1 MTNERTTK
9 MKCQTLAA
17 VAFCVQAFCL
27 DAHGNIRN
35 RNYPIAEEIR
45 GDVDA
50 RLSRSDACK
59 GLCRYVDYAANGG
72 RGVFVE
78 NPDFWARGIDF
89 SCASPWNSQDGGQRA
104 GTAVS
109 ARHIVFAHHFPL
121 QVGAHITFVGND
133 GRTVKRRLDNAKRVG
148 GSDLAVGLLDED
160 LPKTVKPAYVLPND
174 FTNYVGYANDFPVV
188 VFDQEEK
195 ALVRE
200 IPSVYRG
207 THGVQSLRKPKG
219 ELRRRFYEDIVGG
232 DCGDPAFLVA
242 RGGVIFLAT
251 IDSVTGASP
260 SVFML
265 RKEIQRAMDD
275 LMSGYRLE
283 EYPFA
288 ENYLGTNAR

>member
-1 MTNERTTK
+1 
-9 MKCQTLAA
+9 MKYQTLTA

-27 DAHGNIRN
+27 GAHGDLRN
-35 RNYPIAEEIR
+35 RNFPIAEEIR

-50 RLSRSDACK
+50 RLSRSDARK
-59 GLCRYVDYAANGG
+59 GLCRYVDYTVNGE

-89 SCASPWNSQDGGQRA
+89 SCASPWNSHDGGQRA

-121 QVGAHITFVGND
+121 QVGSHITFVGND

-148 GSDLAVGLLDED
+148 NSDLAVGLLDED

-174 FTNYVGYANDFPVV
+174 FTNYVGYANAFPVV
-188 VFDQEEK
+188 MFDQEEK

-200 IPSVYRG
+200 MPSVYRG
-207 THGVQSLRKPKG
+207 THAVQSLREPKG
-219 ELRRRFYEDIVGG
+219 ELRRRFYEEIVGG
-232 DCGDPAFLVA
+232 DCGDPAFLVV
-242 RGGVIFLAT
+242 RDGVILLAT
-251 IDSVTGASP
+251 IDNVKGASP

-265 RKEIQRAMDD
+265 GEEVQRTMDS
-275 LMSGYRLE
+275 LMRGYKLKQ
-283 EYPFA
+283 YDFA
-288 ENYLGTNAR
+288 AHYGR